1 MAVARDLTRAML
13 GFGAMLRASGLPV
26 TTGALMDAV
35 RALEMVDL
43 MDRAE
48 VYLAL
53 RTVLVSRM
61 EEQPAFDR
69 CFEAFWKFQ
78 AADGQGLDG
87 LVAAVQ
93 PGGSG
98 AGWWTSGGACGPT
111 SRVAR
116 SSSSDAGRGAAARY
130 AWCSSATCRDPW
142 TSTAASCCSSSTPS
156 RTSSGAWRPSP
167 SRPG

>member
-1 MAVARDLTRAML
+1 MAVARDLMRAML

-43 MDRAE
+43 MDRAQ

-53 RTVLVSRM
+53 RTVLVSRI

-69 CFEAFWKFQ
+69 CFEAFWKFH
-78 AADGQGLDG
+78 ADEGQGLDG

-93 PGGSG
+93 QKEQD
-98 AGWWTSGGACGPT
+98 
-111 SRVAR
+111 
-116 SSSSDAGRGAAARY
+116 DAPEAA
-130 AWCSSATCRDPW
+130 PLE
-142 TSTAASCCSSSTPS
+142 TAPE
-156 RTSSGAWRPSP
+156 RQR
-167 SRPG
+167 RL